1 MVGMNSDCSLA
12 RLIYLNIYIYL
23 FLVSTDCVAV
33 EATMI
38 EEKRLHSTTTT
49 IRATTMVETDQA
61 TIDPTQEEGL
71 MVTAHRTKM
80 G

>member
-1 MVGMNSDCSLA
+1 MVGMNSDGSLA
-12 RLIYLNIYIYL
+12 HLIYLYIYL

-71 MVTAHRTKM
+71 MVIAHQTKM

>member
-1 MVGMNSDCSLA
+1 MIALLLVSSHLS
-12 RLIYLNIYIYL
+12 IYLSIYL

-33 EATMI
+33 EVTMI
-38 EEKRLHSTTTT
+38 EEKRLHSITTT